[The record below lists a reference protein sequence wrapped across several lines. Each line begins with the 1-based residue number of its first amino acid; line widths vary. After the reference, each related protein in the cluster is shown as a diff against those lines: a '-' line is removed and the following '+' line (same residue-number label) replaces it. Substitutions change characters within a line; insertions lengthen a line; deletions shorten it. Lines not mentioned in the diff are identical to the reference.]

1 MTTTTEVP
9 MEACRLD
16 VSMSLLAA
24 GEGET
29 AAAEGEPKKRGFSG
43 KANSGGIFDHFYYG
57 KLALDMKSL
66 KINRQD
72 LPVLR
77 DHWSNAICGHTS
89 KVTKGD
95 DGISVEGTLFD
106 VTDAGREMLALMEAG
121 FPTQMSVWVPPGR
134 IQRLAEGEEAKVN
147 GQTMTGPGAIYY
159 DATLREVTLTS
170 LGADE
175 NTSASLLS
183 AGQPKRSHTA
193 LLMGGESMTT
203 ETEATPLSAALLKE
217 QHEGVYN
224 EVFRA
229 GVEHEK
235 NRVSALNGWADM
247 VEPEVLKAA
256 IDSGDTVESA
266 LPKLQ
271 ASVAARRDADLKA
284 ARLEALRGEKG
295 ESLGVDDPEAAE
307 FVESTKKDDAK
318 AKFSELP
325 DGEEKWKAEYAEHG
339 DGKLSAAELQE
350 EFETEEDYL
359 AHKNNPSRKRGG
371 K

>member
-16 VSMSLLAA
+16 VSMSLLAG
-24 GEGET
+24 GEGEA
-29 AAAEGEPKKRGFSG
+29 AAAEGEVKKRGFSG
-43 KANSGGIFDHFYYG
+43 KANSGGIFDHWYYT

-77 DHWSNAICGHTS
+77 DHWSNAICGYTS

-95 DGISVEGTLFD
+95 DGINVEGLLFD
-106 VTDAGREMLALMEAG
+106 ATDVGREMLAIMEAG

-134 IQRLAEGEEAKVN
+134 VQRLAEGEEAKVN
-147 GQTMTGPGAIYY
+147 GQTMTGPGAIFY

-175 NTSASLLS
+175 NTGASLLS
-183 AGQPKRSHTA
+183 AGQSKRSHTA

-217 QHEGVYN
+217 QHGGVYD
-224 EVFRA
+224 EIHKLGREA
-229 GVEHEK
+229 GIEAERK
-235 NRVSALNGWADM
+235 RVAELNGWADL

-256 IDSGDTVESA
+256 IDSGDSVASA

-284 ARLEALRGEKG
+284 TRLEALRGEKG
-295 ESLGVDDPEAAE
+295 EALGTDDPEAAE
-307 FVESTKKDDAK
+307 FAESAKKDDPK
-318 AKFSELP
+318 TKFSALP

-350 EFETEEDYL
+350 EFVEVEDYV
-359 AHKNNPSRKRGG
+359 AHKAREARG
-371 K
+371 